1 MRAGPRFETPMGAKI
16 GFTLWMLIW
25 VPVILT
31 EQGPQNFFWLCN
43 IAQFLILYCLWSGN
57 LLLLS
62 SQAGTVV
69 LVGIGWTLDVLL
81 ALALGGNSLTGF
93 TDYMFSDELALSA
106 RLASLYHVAVP
117 VFLLW
122 LLTRTGY
129 DRRGW
134 RLQCAIG
141 ALAVIGGWLFTEAGR
156 NINLVFDPF
165 GTGAPP
171 LPELAW
177 VAVLLLAYPLLVY
190 LPGHYLVAAILR
202 ACRRQS

>member
-1 MRAGPRFETPMGAKI
+1 MRAGPRFEAPMGAKI

-122 LLTRTGY
+122 HVRQV
-129 DRRGW
+129 R
-134 RLQCAIG
+134 
-141 ALAVIGGWLFTEAGR
+141 
-156 NINLVFDPF
+156 PF
-165 GTGAPP
+165 PP
-171 LPELAW
+171 N
-177 VAVLLLAYPLLVY
+177 VSSSKSC
-190 LPGHYLVAAILR
+190 LPGCWSAALL
-202 ACRRQS
+202 SPTSSSSGVSPP